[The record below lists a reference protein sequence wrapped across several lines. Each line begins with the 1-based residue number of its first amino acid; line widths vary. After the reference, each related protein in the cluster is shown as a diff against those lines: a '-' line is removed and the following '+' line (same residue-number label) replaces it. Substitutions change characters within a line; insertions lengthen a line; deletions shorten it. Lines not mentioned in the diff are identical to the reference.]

1 VASRRYKFL
10 PHLLQFRRVPFLHW
24 GRIGK
29 WAFFILMIGGF
40 TARWAYLFFYWWPT
54 PPLKARREALQ
65 EKELTLQQLA
75 SYRDTVL
82 RLTREAEALE
92 KELYL
97 SLVPAPDTPAKA
109 STKTSAVSVAWP
121 TEDTLA
127 AYLLRVET
135 YLYQLTRAEALLQ
148 SPILRSRWLPRRLP
162 CACRE
167 LAVGFGQAHHPILG
181 TPYPHRGI
189 DFLVGEGAPIRTTA
203 EGVVI
208 KVEPVGGGEGT
219 RVYVQHRPDLV
230 TVYYP
235 VAAQVQVGQGL
246 AAGTPLGTLQR
257 ITLARAP
264 FLHYEVW
271 VRGEAVDPLPYLW
284 GDLAWTER
292 ARWKAAFAR
301 QTYALH

>member
-1 VASRRYKFL
+1 
-10 PHLLQFRRVPFLHW
+10 
-24 GRIGK
+24 
-29 WAFFILMIGGF
+29 M
-40 TARWAYLFFYWWPT
+40 
-54 PPLKARREALQ
+54 
-65 EKELTLQQLA
+65 
-75 SYRDTVL
+75 
-82 RLTREAEALE
+82 TREAEALE

-97 SLVPAPDTPAKA
+97 SLVPTPDTPAKA
-109 STKTSAVSVAWP
+109 STKASGASVAWP

-127 AYLLRVET
+127 AHLLRVET
-135 YLYQLTRAEALLQ
+135 YLHQLTRAEALLQ
-148 SPILRSRWLPRRLP
+148 SPILRSRWLPRHLP
-162 CACRE
+162 CACKE

-208 KVEPVGGGEGT
+208 KVEPLGQEEGT
-219 RVYVQHRPDLV
+219 RVYVQHRPNLV

-246 AAGTPLGTLQR
+246 AAGTTLGTLQR

-271 VRGEAVDPLPYLW
+271 VRGEPVDPLPYLW
-284 GDLAWTER
+284 GDLTWTER